1 MKKTREG
8 LSSEKCPGLWKTQ
21 GPRGAQDRDRHHGPR
36 ASHLWAVPSPGSVS
50 PPWHSEK
57 GLGAPEPSTGC
68 EGDTHAHE
76 VPVDVAYAHP
86 SWAALGT
93 GRRGN
98 SREIRPALHEPLCPW
113 PLLSPR
119 FTCCFSA
126 SRLLTLSR
134 HQITRP
140 SCKAGSFG
148 PRSR

>member
-1 MKKTREG
+1 M
-8 LSSEKCPGLWKTQ
+8 
-21 GPRGAQDRDRHHGPR
+21 GPC
-36 ASHLWAVPSPGSVS
+36 WADACAPAWTKGVS
-50 PPWHSEK
+50 PV
-57 GLGAPEPSTGC
+57 GRAQSTGC
-68 EGDTHAHE
+68 EGDMHAHE